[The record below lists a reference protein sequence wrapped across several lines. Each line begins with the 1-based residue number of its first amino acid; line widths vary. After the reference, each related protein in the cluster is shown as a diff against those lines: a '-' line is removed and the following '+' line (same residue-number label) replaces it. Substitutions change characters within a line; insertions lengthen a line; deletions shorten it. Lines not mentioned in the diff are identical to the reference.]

1 MKRFN
6 KKDIFTIPNIIG
18 YVRILLIPVFC
29 WVYITATGPRDYL
42 LAAGIVLFS
51 SFTDLFDGMI
61 ARKFNQ
67 VTELGKI
74 LDPVADKLTH
84 GALAICLATRYPL
97 MWVLIGMMILKEGY
111 MAVMGLHFLK
121 KDKMLD
127 GAMWFGKVCTATL
140 FTGLCCLFF
149 FYGMPPMAANII
161 ICIMM
166 VVMLIT
172 LCMYIPVFRKMKKE
186 SEMHENNMK

>member
-6 KKDIFTIPNIIG
+6 KKDLFTIPNIMG

-29 WVYITATGPRDYL
+29 WLYITAETERDYL
-42 LAAGIVLFS
+42 WATGVVLFS

-61 ARKFNQ
+61 ARKFHQ
-67 VTELGKI
+67 VTELGKV

-84 GALAICLATRYPL
+84 AALAVCLATRYPL
-97 MWVLIGMMILKEGY
+97 MWALLALMALKEGY

-121 KDKMLD
+121 QGKMLD

-140 FTGLCCLFF
+140 FAGLFCLFF
-149 FYGMPPMAANII
+149 FYKMSVLTANILI
-161 ICIMM
+161 VIMM
-166 VVMLIT
+166 VMMVFT
-172 LCMYIPVFRKMKKE
+172 LCMYIPVFRKMK
-186 SEMHENNMK
+186 

>member
-6 KKDIFTIPNIIG
+6 KKDLFTIPNIIG

-29 WVYITATGPRDYL
+29 WMYVTAETPKDYL
-42 LAAGIVLFS
+42 WATFVVLFS

-67 VTELGKI
+67 VTELGKV

-84 GALAICLATRYPL
+84 AAMAVCLATRYPA
-97 MWVLIGMMILKEGY
+97 MWVLIALMAFKEGY
-111 MAVMGLHFLK
+111 MGLMGIRFLK
-121 KDKMLD
+121 KGKMLD

-140 FTGLCCLFF
+140 FAGFVLLFF
-149 FYGMPPMAANII
+149 WYDMPQTGVNLTMAV
-161 ICIMM
+161 MM
-166 VVMLIT
+166 AVMVFT
-172 LCMYIPVFRKMKKE
+172 LCKYVPVFRQMKRE
-186 SEMHENNMK
+186 LETEA